1 MSSPRGSGQIRQ
13 LLVGIASCLCSTGSS
28 GFAEEKQ
35 AVVYGLVS
43 LQETDQR
50 QRPPRYYKGPYRS
63 ARDTVA
69 AESALQSVIIYIA
82 DVNPPQQGW
91 SVGPRHQMA
100 QQHDTFIPHVLP
112 ILAGSTVGFPNQDDY
127 YHNVFSVV
135 AGDRFDLGR
144 FGEGSSQMQRFDE
157 PAVVV
162 VRCEIHAGMKA
173 YIVVLE
179 NPHFTKADTDGQYRL
194 HIPAGTHRLVG
205 WHPTRGRVEH
215 LLQAAPGDSA
225 QIDLRL

>member
-1 MSSPRGSGQIRQ
+1 MSPARVHRQIRW
-13 LLVGIASCLCSTGSS
+13 LLVGIASCLCATVSN
-28 GFAEEKQ
+28 GFAETQQ

-43 LQETDQR
+43 LQETDPR
-50 QRPPRYYKGPYRS
+50 QRPPRYYRGPYRS

-69 AESALQSVIIYIA
+69 AESALQSVIIYLA
-82 DVNPPQQGW
+82 DVSPPKDGW

-100 QQHDTFIPHVLP
+100 QRHDTFIPHVLP
-112 ILAGSTVGFPNQDDY
+112 ILAGSSVGFPNQDDY

-144 FGEGSSQMQRFDE
+144 FGEGRSQMQRFDE
-157 PAVVV
+157 PAIVV

-173 YIVVLE
+173 YIVVLD
-179 NPHFTKADTDGQYRL
+179 NPHFTKTDADGQYRL

-215 LLQAAPGDSA
+215 LLQTAPGDSVR
-225 QIDLRL
+225 IDLRL